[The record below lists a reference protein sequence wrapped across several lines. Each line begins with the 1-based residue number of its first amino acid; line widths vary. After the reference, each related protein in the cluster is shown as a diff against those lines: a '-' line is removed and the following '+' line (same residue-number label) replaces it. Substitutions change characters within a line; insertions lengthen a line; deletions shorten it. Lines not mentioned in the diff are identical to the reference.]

1 MLRMVGNFIWFI
13 LAGFWLGLT
22 WWILG
27 VLMFVFIVTIPWGKA
42 AFVLGQF
49 SFLPFGRTVIKRSEL
64 SGEKDIGTGAL
75 GLIGNVIWFLLAG
88 VWLAI
93 ANIFYGVL
101 CFITIIG
108 IPFGVQCFK
117 LAGASLF
124 PIGKTV
130 VTNAVAE
137 AAIKANAEK
146 VVEDARS
153 DK

>member
-1 MLRMVGNFIWFI
+1 MLRMVGNLIWFI
-13 LAGFWLGLT
+13 FAGLWLGIA

-27 VLMFVFIVTIPWGKA
+27 ALMYICIITIPWGRA
-42 AFVLGQF
+42 AFVLGRF
-49 SFLPFGRTVIKRSEL
+49 SFLPFGRTLIARSEL

-75 GLIGNVIWFLLAG
+75 GLIGNVIWFVLAG

-93 ANIFYGVL
+93 ANIFYGCL

-117 LAGASLF
+117 LAGASLV

-130 VTNAVAE
+130 VSNAVAE

-146 VVEDARS
+146 AVEDIRS
-153 DK
+153 E

>member
-1 MLRMVGNFIWFI
+1 MVGNFIWFI
-13 LAGFWLGLT
+13 FAGFWLGLT

-93 ANIFYGVL
+93 VNIVYGVL
-101 CFITIIG
+101 CFVTIIG

-137 AAIKANAEK
+137 AAVKANAEK
-146 VVEDARS
+146 SVKDARS